1 MSSDGGSFSL
11 TELSICFCCS
21 LLKFRLRLKSFRL
34 APPTALLPPFVI
46 DAVVAMAVLVPF
58 VDSTPFEL
66 LPFEI
71 TAPLLASIVG
81 RLQA

>member
-1 MSSDGGSFSL
+1 LSSDGGSLSL

-21 LLKFRLRLKSFRL
+21 LLRFRFRLKSLRL
-34 APPTALLPPFVI
+34 APTALLPPFVI
-46 DAVVAMAVLVPF
+46 DAVVDVAVLVPF

-66 LPFEI
+66 WPFAMP
-71 TAPLLASIVG
+71 APLLASIVG